1 MKPGSPRS
9 LCSSVSL
16 PKSNPSI
23 LRSAAVITICV
34 FLVSW
39 FIISNLADPLVK
51 SYYFGVEISRKAGV
65 LILNPNQT
73 ENLLQLNSTLRNGE
87 EDASRKW
94 NSSESLE
101 RKGLPLISSS
111 SFDKHFAQGFSND
124 SNKVDSGALDED
136 KMPSNSTMTAPIFSS
151 SGSRKIDPCKSS
163 IIFRNV
169 TFLLTC
175 KR

>member
-73 ENLLQLNSTLRNGE
+73 ENLLQLNRTLRNGE
-87 EDASRKW
+87 EDASSKW

-101 RKGLPLISSS
+101 RKVLPLISSS
-111 SFDKHFAQGFSND
+111 SFDKPFAQGFSND

-136 KMPSNSTMTAPIFSS
+136 KMPSNSTMTAPILSS
-151 SGSRKIDPCKSS
+151 SDSRKIDPCKSS
-163 IIFRNV
+163 ITFRNV